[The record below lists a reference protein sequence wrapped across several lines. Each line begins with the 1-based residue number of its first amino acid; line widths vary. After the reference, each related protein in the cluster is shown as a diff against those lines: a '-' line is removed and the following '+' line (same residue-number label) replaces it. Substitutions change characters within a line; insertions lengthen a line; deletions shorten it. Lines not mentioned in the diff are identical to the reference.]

1 MRSVCVLLQ
10 APSVVKHTFGSTAT
24 DNKKEITN
32 PHKAQEAAESLDL
45 KTQGFLPSCQSLI
58 SPKTLLSGTAVIL
71 RGNAVIMR
79 NSPSPSKS
87 NSLVLCP
94 TTVSCLSSPAH
105 LDQPSA
111 EREAPRLVGEE
122 EQAEVF
128 HLETEERCG
137 SYDDVVLEGND
148 HVISGES
155 GFTHTS
161 DFDGDNYSWE
171 ESDNTAS
178 AASSLD
184 NMRETV
190 SENMLK
196 RHRMASKSAVIS
208 LAPKTIASQ
217 VNMCNS
223 VNEIW
228 QQSKL
233 IKPDTQASKPN
244 QLKTGLKISM
254 EVQEKSKLPQRTNTR
269 SSFARPKAGV
279 CHFNQTPKSSFSI
292 YNDSVKPSVDSFCAT
307 KLVLT
312 SLSANIINSKSD
324 CSLKGVQRVTSPL
337 CSCGRRAKRQV
348 VTNGGPNHGRG
359 FYCCAVRRSGGT
371 GRIQKGCE
379 FFKWESAVIKSN
391 SAASAAARSSA
402 SLCQVNSSLSRQP
415 IHRLS
420 RKSC

>member
-1 MRSVCVLLQ
+1 M
-10 APSVVKHTFGSTAT
+10 VKHTIGSTAA

-32 PHKAQEAAESLDL
+32 PHKEQEAADNLDR
-45 KTQGFLPSCQSLI
+45 KTSSAQGFLPDCQSLV
-58 SPKTLLSGTAVIL
+58 SPKTLLNGTAVT
-71 RGNAVIMR
+71 RGGSAVIMR
-79 NSPSPSKS
+79 TSPPPHKS
-87 NSLVLCP
+87 NSLVLCS
-94 TTVSCLSSPAH
+94 TTVSCLSTRDH
-105 LDQPSA
+105 LDRPSA
-111 EREAPRLVGEE
+111 ERGAPRLAGEE
-122 EQAEVF
+122 ERAEVF

-137 SYDDVVLEGND
+137 SYDNVVLEGND
-148 HVISGES
+148 DIISGES
-155 GFTHTS
+155 GFNHAS

-196 RHRMASKSAVIS
+196 LERMASKSAFIA
-208 LAPKTIASQ
+208 LAPKTIPSQ

-223 VNEIW
+223 MNEIW
-228 QQSKL
+228 QQSEL
-233 IKPDTQASKPN
+233 IKADTQASKLN

-254 EVQEKSKLPQRTNTR
+254 KVQERSKLPKRKSKTNTL
-269 SSFARPKAGV
+269 STFARPKAEV

-292 YNDSVKPSVDSFCAT
+292 YTDPVKPSGDSLCTT
-307 KLVLT
+307 KHVLR
-312 SLSANIINSKSD
+312 SLSANIFTLKSN
-324 CSLKGVQRVTSPL
+324 CSLKGIQRVTSPL

-348 VTNGGPNHGRG
+348 VSNGGPNHGRG

-379 FFKWESAVIKSN
+379 FFKWESAVIKS
-391 SAASAAARSSA
+391 SSVASAAARSSV

-415 IHRLS
+415 MQRLS